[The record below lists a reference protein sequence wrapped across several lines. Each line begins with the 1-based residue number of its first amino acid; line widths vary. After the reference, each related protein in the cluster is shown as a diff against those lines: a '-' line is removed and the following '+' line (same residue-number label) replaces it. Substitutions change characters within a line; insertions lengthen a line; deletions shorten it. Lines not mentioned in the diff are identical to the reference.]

1 MRETVSRHRFID
13 VIMKLRPN
21 NFSLDGLD
29 VLYEY
34 ITEFEACNG
43 QQIEFDPIALCCEY
57 SEYANLEE
65 IQEAYPSH
73 EFKSW
78 DDVEHETTVIRVEWE
93 DDGRAIILDF

>member
-1 MRETVSRHRFID
+1 MRETVTKHHFID

-21 NFSLDGLD
+21 NFSLDGLEA
-29 VLYEY
+29 LFEY
-34 ITEFEACNG
+34 IEEYEESAET
-43 QQIEFDPIALCCEY
+43 QIEFDPIALCCEY
-57 SEYANLEE
+57 SEYANIEE